1 MSQTDIVYTMKEYNY
16 KQSSHRDYGLE
27 HIVADTLP
35 LLVLDQNDNRR
46 YTYEIRM
53 DAPVS
58 MEQAVTTT
66 FVDDGISST
75 VSFGMKKPDD
85 RYSGNYQSIVDF
97 MAKPHLINQ
106 TTWHAT
112 DTANTILS
120 SSSTPSIGS
129 YLASVTEWANK
140 LQGFNLC
147 RGTAVL
153 KLVLNATPFQA
164 GMLLL
169 HFLPNVNERSSG
181 TEAMYNSSLSAK
193 VQQPSVAIDCRDS
206 AVELRIPYVNS
217 YNWFEIHAAI
227 HDWGNFYIS
236 VLSPLAVD
244 ASGQQTADVS
254 LYLSFE
260 DFELAAPLCAQAKR
274 PRSKVISKSEAEA
287 EAIMGGG
294 PVSSAL
300 RTVSN
305 IADAVSSV
313 PMLSTYAAPV
323 AWAADLAAGVASWF
337 GFSKPVMQTA
347 PIYTYEQV
355 NRYQTVSDGVDTSF
369 PLTWRS
375 DNVLRV
381 LEDVS
386 LRDEDEMSFEFLKKV
401 ETLALPGTPT
411 SYSLSWSNSVTSG
424 TSLTTN
430 VMYVSPTSLYFQ
442 GTSTDGAHVTT
453 WRQGAPVYAL
463 SQMFSHWRGSIRL
476 RMKFVKTQFHTG
488 RLQITWSP
496 GHTGI
501 TSPDLNTSILSL
513 REIVDI
519 RFCDEVTLELPYLIT
534 SPYLPISNLGTTS
547 GGYSGRLDV
556 IVLNELRAPETVTS
570 AIEVLMFWSVGDDFE
585 FNGADSGGRYFPPY
599 KAHAVPVLDTVIG
612 DQEVPPKQP
621 HPADECFGE
630 FFCSIKQLLQRYSM
644 LSYPNTLAANHNGI
658 VWPWYSG
665 IVGSNSSGVVITTGG
680 DFFCL
685 AAAMYGFYRGGMRVA
700 MVNDNAVSLR
710 AAITNTVV
718 NTSSFHPVDV
728 AQFNISAP
736 QFSASSLTSNQN
748 NPFVWSIANTYMSF
762 VVPYF
767 SQTRMTTVQLD
778 TSNVSSGFALADAPT
793 SQLTF
798 VSEGLNAS
806 SFNYLRSVRDDFQFS
821 YFIAAPPLFVGI
833 T

>member
-1 MSQTDIVYTMKEYNY
+1 MKKYNQ
-16 KQSSHRDYGLE
+16 KQSSLRDYGLE
-27 HIVADTLP
+27 LIVADTLP
-35 LLVLDQNDNRR
+35 LLVLDQNDNQREQ
-46 YTYEIRM
+46 YEIRM

-58 MEQAVTTT
+58 MEQAITTT
-66 FVDDGISST
+66 FVDDGISNT

-85 RYSGNYQSIVDF
+85 KYSGNYQSIVDF

-106 TTWHAT
+106 TTWHAS
-112 DTANTILS
+112 DVANAILS

-129 YLASVTEWANK
+129 YLASVAEWANK

-169 HFLPNVNERSSG
+169 HFLPNINERQSG
-181 TEAMYNSSLSAK
+181 TDLMYNSSLSAK

-217 YNWFEIHAAI
+217 YNWFEIKAAL

-244 ASGQQTADVS
+244 AAGQQTADVS

-287 EAIMGGG
+287 EAMVGGG

-313 PMLSTYAAPV
+313 PSLAAYATPV

-337 GFSKPVMQTA
+337 GFAKPILQTA
-347 PIYTYEQV
+347 PIYTMEQD
-355 NRYQTVSDGVDTSF
+355 NRYQTTTDGTDTSYS
-369 PLTWRS
+369 LSWRT
-375 DNVLRV
+375 DNTLRT

-386 LRDEDEMSFEFLKKV
+386 LRDEDEMSFEFLKRV

-411 SYSLSWSNSVTSG
+411 SYSLSWSNSITSG

-430 VMYVSPTSLYFQ
+430 PMYVSPTSLYFQ

-453 WRQGAPVYAL
+453 WKQGSPVFAL
-463 SQMFSHWRGSIRL
+463 SQMFSHWRGSFRL

-488 RLQITWSP
+488 RLQITWTP
-496 GHTGI
+496 GHTAL
-501 TSPDLNTSILSL
+501 TAPDLNTSILSL

-519 RFCDEVTLELPYLIT
+519 RFCDEVSLELPYLIT
-534 SPYLPISNLGTTS
+534 SPYLPISNVGTTANS
-547 GGYSGRLDV
+547 YSGRLDV
-556 IVLNELRAPETVTS
+556 LVLNELRAPETVS
-570 AIEVLMFWSVGDDFE
+570 SSIEVLMFWSAGNDFE
-585 FNGADSGGRYFPPY
+585 MNGADAGGRYFPPY
-599 KAHAVPVLDTVIG
+599 KAHAVPVLDSVIG
-612 DQEVPPKQP
+612 DQSIPSKNCS
-621 HPADECFGE
+621 PADECFGE
-630 FFCSIKQLLQRYSM
+630 YFVSVKQLLQRYTTFTH
-644 LSYPNTLAANHNGI
+644 PNTLSTSQGI
-658 VWPWYSG
+658 AWPWYAG
-665 IVGSNSSGVVITTGG
+665 IVGSNSSGVISTTGG

-685 AAAMYGFYRGGMRVA
+685 AAAMYGFYRGGMRF
-700 MVNDNAVSLR
+700 
-710 AAITNTVV
+710 AIFGSTGVLETAIINTVV
-718 NTSSFHPVDV
+718 NASSFHPVDV
-728 AQFNISAP
+728 AQVSITGS
-736 QFSASSLTSNQN
+736 QFTTSSTASTQN
-748 NPFVWSIANTYMSF
+748 NPFLFANSGSYSSY

-767 SQTRMTTVQLD
+767 SQTRMSTIQLD
-778 TSNVSSGFALADAPT
+778 TTNLSTSFTAADSPT
-793 SQLTF
+793 SMLAFGNGNAINTYTF
-798 VSEGLNAS
+798 A
-806 SFNYLRSVRDDFQFS
+806 RSIRDDFQFS
-821 YFIAAPPLFVGI
+821 YFIAAPPLFISI